1 MIMLTSEIH
10 PTKLVTNHIEPLGSN
25 QDYTITG
32 STNLFDYLIIL
43 DGHGSGKCI
52 NQIKLLNWQAIVSHT
67 SAKEILNA
75 INRELLLHCKS
86 LAGDGSTISIVKIY
100 EDKIHVLWLGDSQVH
115 ILVDDIYYKTTNHNT
130 ENIVEC
136 RRETNIIELHNT
148 FKIINEDTCLQAPS
162 KYFVL
167 SNGDLL
173 AMSRAL
179 GHDFVTLQRLDEIE
193 IPLNKTS
200 TVKILAATDGL
211 HDMLYEEEPLRIYP
225 NYNAEKFTN
234 LAKQRWMQN
243 WNIYDTVSEQL
254 VPVSFHNDMDDIGVI
269 VYQKNM

>member
-1 MIMLTSEIH
+1 
-10 PTKLVTNHIEPLGSN
+10 
-25 QDYTITG
+25 
-32 STNLFDYLIIL
+32 
-43 DGHGSGKCI
+43 
-52 NQIKLLNWQAIVSHT
+52 
-67 SAKEILNA
+67 
-75 INRELLLHCKS
+75 
-86 LAGDGSTISIVKIY
+86 
-100 EDKIHVLWLGDSQVH
+100 H

-136 RRETNIIELHNT
+136 SRETNIIELHNT

-179 GHDFVTLQRLDEIE
+179 GHDFVTLQRLDEIK

-200 TVKILAATDGL
+200 TIKILAATDGL

-254 VPVSFHNDMDDIGVI
+254 VPVSFQNDMDDIGVI